1 MRLFRNISISL
12 LVDVYQGV
20 RQGYRC
26 DKLYSSGRFMLK
38 IPDFGNEYDGVT
50 TLVMHVET
58 INAFIAEDA
67 AVPCVL
73 NIQRP

>member
-1 MRLFRNISISL
+1 
-12 LVDVYQGV
+12 
-20 RQGYRC
+20 
-26 DKLYSSGRFMLK
+26 MLK

-67 AVPCVL
+67 PVPCVL